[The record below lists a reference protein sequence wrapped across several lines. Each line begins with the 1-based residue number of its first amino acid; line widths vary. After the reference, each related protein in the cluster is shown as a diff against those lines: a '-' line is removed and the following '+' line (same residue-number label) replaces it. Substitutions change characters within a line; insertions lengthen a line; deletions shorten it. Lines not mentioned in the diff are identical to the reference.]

1 MKPRRVV
8 EVRYK
13 EITEDGLLRAPVFLR
28 FRDDKPP
35 GDCARPGSPP
45 AAPEERESRE
55 VVPSNLEKVFWP
67 EEGFTKGDLLAY
79 YRAIAPWLLP
89 YLRDR
94 PVVLTRFPDGIAGKS
109 FFQKD
114 APDYVP
120 AWIRTARMKND
131 EGRDIDHFVCDDAET
146 LLYVVNLGTIPLH
159 VYAGR
164 ADAPH
169 QADWT
174 VIDLDPKSAPF
185 EWVIRLAQALHEL
198 CEEIGLPSFCKTSGQ
213 AGLHVLLPL
222 APRCTH
228 EQARDLALVL
238 ANVVEREHKDIA
250 TLVRAP
256 IEARR
261 GRVYLDCYQN
271 GYGKTIAAPFS
282 ARPVPGATVSMPLRW
297 SEVKSGLDPRAF
309 TIETAP
315 RRMRKLKRDPLAG
328 TRGRRGESARAPG
341 QEAAW
346 MSCDSRPARI
356 AWTGCC
362 CVRLG
367 HGCSTFSRTALA
379 RTCATRSCS
388 GSRRRWAKLVSRR
401 SDFSFPTRKPAAAAP
416 TTPPSCE
423 GRFEPR

>member
-1 MKPRRVV
+1 MV

-45 AAPEERESRE
+45 AGPEEREARE

-67 EEGFTKGDLLAY
+67 EEEFTKGDLLAY

-185 EWVIRLAQALHEL
+185 EWVIRLARALHEL

-261 GRVYLDCYQN
+261 GRVD
-271 GYGKTIAAPFS
+271 
-282 ARPVPGATVSMPLRW
+282 LRW
-297 SEVKSGLDPRAF
+297 
-309 TIETAP
+309 
-315 RRMRKLKRDPLAG
+315 
-328 TRGRRGESARAPG
+328 
-341 QEAAW
+341 W
-346 MSCDSRPARI
+346 
-356 AWTGCC
+356 
-362 CVRLG
+362 VR
-367 HGCSTFSRTALA
+367 S
-379 RTCATRSCS
+379 
-388 GSRRRWAKLVSRR
+388 
-401 SDFSFPTRKPAAAAP
+401 
-416 TTPPSCE
+416 
-423 GRFEPR
+423 